1 MKRLNYYLKFCYYV
15 IRTIFSPKLNIKKW
29 NQLHNKYKGK
39 RVFLIGNGP
48 SLNKTP
54 LFLLKDEYTMTFNR
68 FDLLL
73 ERINWNPT
81 FYSMVDG
88 IVIQDTQEEMQQMI
102 EIVDSAFFFAF
113 SMFDNIDTSKY
124 IPLHKNVCLMIPFS
138 HKFFKDYFSTRLPF
152 AIGGGGTV
160 AHVALQILAYLG
172 FSEIYI
178 IGVDM
183 NYIIHTNTDELKDK
197 TLGIQSKTDD
207 DPNHFDVRYFGKGR
221 KYHQPVPETIQKMKE
236 KFQMSKNRLDAL
248 NIRTCNIGYDSKV
261 ECFEKNDFYQALG
274 YDDNKIDM
282 LFEDLVIKNGYAGL
296 GSFIDDCKPIK
307 TVEKWNDN
315 MKLQSL
321 PTEEALKIIKN
332 KILSHLP
339 LGPYKDK
346 IYFLRRQIL

>member
-1 MKRLNYYLKFCYYV
+1 M
-15 IRTIFSPKLNIKKW
+15 
-29 NQLHNKYKGK
+29 
-39 RVFLIGNGP
+39 FLIGNGP

-54 LFLLKDEYTMTFNR
+54 LYLLKDEYTMTFNR

-88 IVIQDTQEEMQQMI
+88 IVMQDTQKEIKQMI

-113 SMFDNIDTSKY
+113 SMFDKIDTSKC

-138 HKFFKDYFSTRLPF
+138 HHFFKDYFSTRLPL
-152 AIGGGGTV
+152 AIGNGGTV

-197 TLGIQSKTDD
+197 TLGIQSKADD

-236 KFQMSKNRLDAL
+236 KFQMAKNRLDSL
-248 NIRTCNIGYDSKV
+248 NIRTFNVGYDSKV
-261 ECFEKNDFYQALG
+261 ECFEKKDFYQALG
-274 YDDNKIDM
+274 YDEEKIDM
-282 LFEDLVIKNGYAGL
+282 LFEDLVIKNGYTDLAN
-296 GSFIDDCKPIK
+296 FNNDCKFIK
-307 TVEKWNDN
+307 TVEEWADSE
-315 MKLQSL
+315 KLQSL
-321 PTEEALKIIKN
+321 PASEAIKIIKN
-332 KILSHLP
+332 KILTHLP

-346 IYFLRRQIL
+346 IYFLKR